1 MGSLQSRFVLTPGQ
15 EAQKAKKKVAAS
27 LLFEEKAKKEGDG
40 EGKGPH
46 IPADPSQFIFQ
57 TVSSQ
62 SHHPGTFF
70 LGAVDYHLGLAETS
84 EEGRSRTVQYGA
96 GIRESRENS
105 AWAAQPTQWFSGW

>member
-1 MGSLQSRFVLTPGQ
+1 MRRKQLRGVAGSQRRGR
-15 EAQKAKKKVAAS
+15 EKVHTSLLIPAS
-27 LLFEEKAKKEGDG
+27 L
-40 EGKGPH
+40 
-46 IPADPSQFIFQ
+46 SSR
-57 TVSSQ
+57 VSSQ

-84 EEGRSRTVQYGA
+84 EEGRSRIVQYGA